1 MLRRSLL
8 GLALCLAVGCAD
20 PIEHVC
26 RNIILPEQRTI
37 AYRDPA
43 QLPRAPLP
51 DLIPPRTVS
60 DPRPQTPEWRL
71 SLDEAIRIALENTR
85 VVRMLS
91 GTTATSSGRT
101 IYDAAIINT
110 TIDQAQARFDPV
122 LSNSSAFNHTD
133 APTAAFNPF
142 NPSQALIYGIP
153 TEDFTNVL
161 GLTKTNVL
169 GGQWSLNWNLE
180 TDRFQVPA
188 LLGAVEPLNPQ
199 TQRSVTLSY
208 TQPLLQGG
216 GFLVNKAPIVIARLN
231 TEQSFFQ
238 YKDSVEELVR
248 GVIEA
253 YWNLVLSRIQVWAVG
268 IQVEESEKEYKR
280 EKYSK
285 IFGLKGAKDEAQARV
300 TYEQFRASKVAAD
313 ADVLQR
319 EGALR
324 NLLML
329 PPEDG
334 RKIVPVSVPTNR
346 RLKSDWDE
354 LIHLAEQRRPD
365 IVELKIVLEADR
377 VRLLQA
383 KDQTLPTLN
392 TSFLYRWNGLSG
404 EMPNGEYIDSGM
416 DHFGAWSL
424 TVNFSVPLGLRRAG
438 PRCDSKS

>member
-1 MLRRSLL
+1 M
-8 GLALCLAVGCAD
+8 
-20 PIEHVC
+20 
-26 RNIILPEQRTI
+26 
-37 AYRDPA
+37 
-43 QLPRAPLP
+43 
-51 DLIPPRTVS
+51 
-60 DPRPQTPEWRL
+60 
-71 SLDEAIRIALENTR
+71 
-85 VVRMLS
+85 
-91 GTTATSSGRT
+91 
-101 IYDAAIINT
+101 
-110 TIDQAQARFDPV
+110 
-122 LSNSSAFNHTD
+122 
-133 APTAAFNPF
+133 
-142 NPSQALIYGIP
+142 
-153 TEDFTNVL
+153 L

-424 TVNFSVPLGLRRAG
+424 TVNFSVPLGLRQGRAQVRQQELTIARDQANLDQGLHGAIQDLATTVRRTGEHLRTVPGEQGGKRGRLREPGGPDRAG
-438 PRCDSKS
+438 WHSAG